1 MADQRFGS
9 SRAMRVETFMPCHSM
24 VEVPELVKQEMLCT
38 YNAAISKDTIAT
50 AAAGDEEALLA
61 MRFDGVCDEGRVGK
75 LGLKPLSSAVAES
88 IIARMHKGDHVLIA
102 VCTHGPH
109 SAIMDS
115 RVARSMSQVNSL
127 KGPTSDSGMAADGA
141 SSVMSRKALRK
152 AKKAAKDDA
161 RAAGKA
167 TSKAK
172 KKGKG
177 SAQQGGAAAAPT
189 ADMAA

>member
-1 MADQRFGS
+1 MFNPDK
-9 SRAMRVETFMPCHSM
+9 RVETFMPCHSM

-102 VCTHGPH
+102 VCTHGTH
-109 SAIMDS
+109 VRVEALNMSS
-115 RVARSMSQVNSL
+115 RCQAFPILTRTIY
-127 KGPTSDSGMAADGA
+127 PTI
-141 SSVMSRKALRK
+141 
-152 AKKAAKDDA
+152 
-161 RAAGKA
+161 
-167 TSKAK
+167 
-172 KKGKG
+172 
-177 SAQQGGAAAAPT
+177 
-189 ADMAA
+189 